1 MSVIVVNT
9 YKKINNFALTN
20 AGEITTKAK
29 TMNKK
34 QQSIIIL
41 HDKLEKDPLKKNAY
55 YRDMISVQRQG
66 LKHKGKFI
74 KANTL
79 EKIIS
84 KDGVFENDRYVVLKG
99 ELIKNKTQLF
109 CDKINEK

>member
-1 MSVIVVNT
+1 MS
-9 YKKINNFALTN
+9 
-20 AGEITTKAK
+20 
-29 TMNKK
+29 KK

-41 HDKLEKDPLKKNAY
+41 HDKLEKDPLKKNAH

-66 LKHKGKFI
+66 LEHKGGYI

-84 KDGVFENDRYVVLKG
+84 KNGLFENDRYVVIKG
-99 ELIKNKTQLF
+99 ELIKNKKQLF
-109 CDKINEK
+109 CDEIKNK